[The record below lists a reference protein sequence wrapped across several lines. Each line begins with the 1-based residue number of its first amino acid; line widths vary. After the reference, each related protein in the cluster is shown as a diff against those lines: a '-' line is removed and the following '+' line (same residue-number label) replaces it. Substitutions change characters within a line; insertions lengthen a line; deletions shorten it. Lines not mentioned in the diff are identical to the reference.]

1 MWDSS
6 ELEPQGFPVRYVCD
20 ICNLRDTEAS
30 YLYTHGDSDVISF
43 HIYASWFL
51 PPSCWPTLK
60 LSEMFVTVIALKYAL
75 LVSQWSYRLLLKVIT
90 DSVLFEQR
98 DKSLPFNSTHYMVLC
113 PQNHDRIVTTDS
125 VTSIHPTYIKNNIS
139 CEWSTS
145 SNTSHSTRK
154 RKTSRNKLV
163 ANSI

>member
-30 YLYTHGDSDVISF
+30 YLYTQGDSDVTSF

-51 PPSCWPTLK
+51 PPSCTLK

-75 LVSQWSYRLLLKVIT
+75 LVSQWSYRLLLKLIT
-90 DSVLFEQR
+90 DSLLFEQR
-98 DKSLPFNSTHYMVLC
+98 DKSLHYIVLC

-125 VTSIHPTYIKNNIS
+125 VKSIHPTYIKNNIS
-139 CEWSTS
+139 CESSTS

-154 RKTSRNKLV
+154 RKTNRNKLV